1 MKKPIPP
8 NLVDL
13 LFCFVQLLVRHS
25 TSLNE
30 AEPGSG
36 RGSFRIR
43 LVAGLR
49 IDQRSP
55 LVEMPGTYFGRNR
68 ISPVVAS
75 VKHAGFPFPTVGIA
89 ALHDEPFDHAVE
101 KHSVVGARTAQ
112 SDKIVPVKRRI
123 AIQLYGHVPLRWRPS
138 RTQASTYPAACP
150 HKPQKAVRSAKK
162 AISFS

>member
-1 MKKPIPP
+1 MGRSADRPIHFAPLFRNPVTAQQAQRIFHHAPRATLQFAFFGGNHRRTAAQALLEQMKKPIPP

-13 LFCFVQLLVRHS
+13 LFCFIQLLVRHS

-30 AEPGSG
+30 AELGSG

-101 KHSVVGARTAQ
+101 KHSVVGARTA
-112 SDKIVPVKRRI
+112 
-123 AIQLYGHVPLRWRPS
+123 
-138 RTQASTYPAACP
+138 
-150 HKPQKAVRSAKK
+150 
-162 AISFS
+162 